1 MKKSRALKRGCSQGL
16 IVACVGAML
25 LGLCGCSRTKA
36 PETVLLEDFQRPL
49 DRDLTAQLEIVLKT
63 RASQWID
70 SSLIKPYL
78 DDVSTAN
85 LVVSAVELR
94 AGQFPDRP
102 ELARVVADCARVLKM
117 PAPRVFV
124 SGSLDRPAI
133 VVGIAEP
140 KIVLSSSV
148 LRRLDN
154 EREVRFIIGRQLGHI
169 RARHMRWQMIVHGG
183 IGTARRMML
192 VPDELALAPLLPLF
206 KWAREAE
213 MTADNAGLICAQ
225 DLRAAEQALLRTELD
240 IEENIAVD
248 IFLVQNELTDTS
260 KFSETMLYWKELAR
274 PQPFLAER
282 VKQLRAYAESVQYR
296 HLWE

>member
-1 MKKSRALKRGCSQGL
+1 MNARAPKRSRWQLAVLGCACVALLHLSGCSP
-16 IVACVGAML
+16 
-25 LGLCGCSRTKA
+25 TKT
-36 PETVLLEDFQRPL
+36 PESVLLEDFQRPL
-49 DRDLTAQLEIVLKT
+49 DRDLTRQLESALQT

-70 SSLIKPYL
+70 STLIKPYL

-102 ELARVVADCARVLKM
+102 ELARVVADCARILQM

-124 SGSLDRPAI
+124 SSALDRPAI
-133 VVGIAEP
+133 VVGIADP

-154 EREVRFIIGRQLGHI
+154 ESEVRFIIGRQLGHI
-169 RARHMRWQMIVHGG
+169 RARHVRWQMIIHGG

-248 IFLVQNELTDTS
+248 VFLVQNELTNTS
-260 KFSETMLYWKELAR
+260 KFSETMMYWKELTR

-282 VKQLRAYAESVQYR
+282 VKQLRAYASSVQYR
-296 HLWE
+296 HLWD